1 MELRVLKY
9 FLAVAQEKSITKAA
23 EFLNITQPTLSRQ
36 LMELEEELKTQ
47 LFIRNKKSIIL
58 TSEGLLFQQYASE
71 IVELS
76 EKLKKSFLSSKNEI
90 VGTITIGCAESLGTN
105 ILVDEIAKFTK
116 EYPKVTFDLYNGSAD
131 DIEEK
136 LNKGLIDLAIL
147 LEPLQLLR
155 YEYIR
160 IAKDETWGVLLNKKN
175 SLSNSKTLTLEKIKD
190 SHLILPKRGAAQKEI
205 LHWFSTMEL
214 TPNIL
219 ATYNLF
225 SNAIFLV
232 EKDLGYAICL
242 DGALGI
248 HNNENIKFIPLSPK
262 KITNSIIIWRK
273 NQIFSPAVSLFLE
286 NIKKNLSFQ

>member
-9 FLAVAQEKSITKAA
+9 FLAVVQEKSITKAA

-58 TSEGLLFQQYASE
+58 TDEGLLFQQHASE

-76 EKLKKSFLSSKNEI
+76 EKLKNSFLSSKNEI
-90 VGTITIGCAESLGTN
+90 LGIITIGCAESLGTN
-105 ILVDEIAKFTK
+105 ILIDEIAKFTK
-116 EYPKVTFDLYNGSAD
+116 EYPKVNFDLYNGSAD

-160 IAKDETWGVLLNKKN
+160 LPQEETWGVLLNKNNILSENK
-175 SLSNSKTLTLEKIKD
+175 SLSLEQIKD
-190 SHLILPKRGAAQKEI
+190 YPLILPKRGVAQKEI
-205 LHWFSTMEL
+205 LHWFNGMEL
-214 TPNIL
+214 TPNIFS
-219 ATYNLF
+219 TYNIF
-225 SNAIFLV
+225 SNSILLV
-232 EKDLGYAICL
+232 EKNLGCAICL

-248 HNNENIKFIPLSPK
+248 HNNDKIKFIPLNPK
-262 KITNSIIIWRK
+262 KITNGIVIWKK

-286 NIKKNLSFQ
+286 KLKKNLNFD